1 MAELRVE
8 RKKRS
13 SAWLWILLL
22 IIVIAAILY
31 FLVQNG
37 YINLGAGEWLS
48 TSIAIA
54 GIKRE

>member
-8 RKKRS
+8 RKKGS

-22 IIVIAAILY
+22 IIVIAAVIY
-31 FLVQNG
+31 FLVQQG
-37 YINLGAGEWLS
+37 YINLGAGEWLN
-48 TSIAIA
+48 TTIAIA